1 MIMERKYGTVS
12 KIRLLQLGV
21 RPLLRFSL
29 DGINCLIAGHS
40 LNFLA
45 EVDEGMK
52 ITVLGSYN
60 DRNQFVVRDYHVTG
74 KTKIIVEF
82 EKSMYPKKKI

>member
-1 MIMERKYGTVS
+1 MERKYGTVS
-12 KIRLLQLGV
+12 KIRLLQLGAP
-21 RPLLRFSL
+21 PLLRFSL
-29 DGINCLIAGHS
+29 DGTNCLIAGHS

-52 ITVLGSYN
+52 ISVLGYYN
-60 DRNQFVVRDYHVTG
+60 DRKQFVVRDYHVTG

-82 EKSMYPKKKI
+82 EESMYPKKKI